1 MIKKFKGI
9 ASVVAAGFLFLLPG
23 PSIAQ
28 QGRYVPGGLS
38 PDETRALEIHGLY
51 DKALNGWQRLRL
63 YDTAVENFRRTGLLA
78 RCTAITQAKPDDFYF
93 DPAMRAALDGVVDKM
108 LAGKIVP
115 VTLQDFRYFARV
127 PLWAQRHAGAAD
139 WQATQR
145 LLQTPAGQRA
155 LQRLRALGV
164 MSSYPDQAVD
174 INTGNWLA
182 YPPIALKAYF
192 TQSGQLDAFERALQ
206 SVNPEL
212 RAAFSRVRTVQAHG
226 ASDLSWLRD
235 LSQALERN
243 IPALRRA
250 FVDGLPE
257 DERRSMDELNGT
269 AFLHLM
275 ADAVEASAPLRI
287 FPLSGVSTADRIN
300 DPRFRGMTAGD
311 RNQPNYLDF
320 VSASLDSEYPQSAEQ
335 FQALLLMAP
344 RQFIDEA
351 HRPFCPT
358 AK

>member
-1 MIKKFKGI
+1 MIKKFKDI
-9 ASVVAAGFLFLLPG
+9 ASVVAAGLLFLLPG
-23 PSIAQ
+23 PGIAQ
-28 QGRYVPGGLS
+28 QGRYVPSGLS
-38 PDETRALEIHGLY
+38 SDEIRALEIHGLY
-51 DKALNGWQRLRL
+51 DKALNGWERLRL

-93 DPAMRAALDGVVDKM
+93 DPAMRAALDGVVDKI

-164 MSSYPDQAVD
+164 MNSYPDQVVD

-226 ASDLSWLRD
+226 ASDLPWLRN
-235 LSQALERN
+235 LSQTLEQN
-243 IPALRRA
+243 IPALQQA
-250 FVDGLPE
+250 FMDGLPA
-257 DERRSMDELNGT
+257 DERRSMDEIKGT
-269 AFLHLM
+269 AFLQLM
-275 ADAVEASAPLRI
+275 ADAVEASALLRV
-287 FPLSGVSTADRIN
+287 FPLTIPPTADTIN
-300 DPRFRGMTAGD
+300 APGFRGITAGD

-320 VSASLDSEYPQSAEQ
+320 VSASLASEYPQSAAQ
-335 FQALLLMAP
+335 FQALLPMGP
-344 RQFIDEA
+344 RQFIDDA